1 MLKPT
6 QVTSDV
12 VALLLT
18 SSSAIPKH
26 WRQATYINAP
36 ILAASGAVGHGGH
49 YHSQSP
55 EAFYTHVPGVKVVV
69 PSGPAEAKGLLLACI
84 RDPNPCV
91 FFEAKM
97 QCVVVHDTAW
107 LASTALGTDEN
118 LLTPD
123 STLM

>member
-1 MLKPT
+1 M
-6 QVTSDV
+6 VIVIIYADV
-12 VALLLT
+12 PHT
-18 SSSAIPKH
+18 
-26 WRQATYINAP
+26 
-36 ILAASGAVGHGGH
+36 GAVGHGGH

-97 QCVVVHDTAW
+97 QC
-107 LASTALGTDEN
+107 ASIQYCHH
-118 LLTPD
+118 
-123 STLM
+123 